1 MYFIV
6 MAIVFVLSLSIFAA
20 YAVMRAEQKRPLFVT
35 EGYRGEKEHAPGGY
49 VMVGFGLLGASLLW
63 PFTIPGSIV
72 GYTVFSLA
80 RSAMKAAAAKKVA
93 ANNSGQTT
101 K

>member
-1 MYFIV
+1 MYLIV
-6 MAIVFVLSLSIFAA
+6 AAIVFVLSLSIFAA
-20 YAVMRAEQKRPLFVT
+20 YAVMRAEQKRPLFWDNT
-35 EGYRGEKEHAPGGY
+35 WHEPQFAPY
-49 VMVGFGLLGASLLW
+49 VMVGFGLLGAALLW
-63 PFTIPGSIV
+63 PLTIPGSIV

-93 ANNSGQTT
+93 ANNSDQTI